1 MTDRNNIITL
11 PNSHLRQQSATV
23 AKVTDD
29 IQQLIQDM
37 QAATLDWED
46 HRPHEIGVALAAV
59 QIDRLKRVVIIRND
73 FDNKEDRS
81 FFTLIN
87 PVITKAYGDLVYDY
101 EGCLSVKDVYGRVP
115 RYNKVKVTALT
126 PDGQEVRINAE
137 GFLARTLQHEI
148 DHTNGTLFIDHIK
161 GQDAF
166 YHLNDDGKLEKLDDE
181 KIRASHTLWK

>member
-1 MTDRNNIITL
+1 MIDRNNIITL
-11 PNSHLRQQSATV
+11 PNSHLRQKSAVIT
-23 AKVTDD
+23 KVTKD

-37 QAATLDWED
+37 EAATLDWED

-59 QIDRLKRVVIIRND
+59 QIDHLKRVVIIRND

-87 PVITKAYGDLVYDY
+87 PTITKAYGDLVYDY
-101 EGCLSVKDVYGRVP
+101 EGCLSVIDVYGRVP

-126 PDGQEVRINAE
+126 PDGQEIRINAE

-148 DHTNGTLFIDHIK
+148 DHTNGILFIDHIK
-161 GQDAF
+161 DQDAF
-166 YHLNDDGKLEKLDDE
+166 YHLNDEGKLEKLDDE
-181 KIRASHTLWK
+181 KISASHILWK